1 MTESTPAS
9 PQPQPRPSAPPP
21 AATPPPAREPRRAGM
36 WGRLAGTLITIILL
50 ASIAANLYLFTIV
63 KVLTGG
69 GEVLYAEGD
78 AKHRIAILAIDGGIN
93 DGMHQFVHQS
103 LKMLD
108 KDPPK
113 ALVLRINSP
122 GGGVGASDRIYHE
135 IKAFKDEHNIPVI
148 ASFGSVAAS
157 GGYYVAMAADHIVAE
172 PTCITGS
179 IGVIG
184 QVLTFEK
191 LLKDKLGIE
200 PETFTATTSPDKD
213 LANNLFRTWDERD
226 EQVVMRIMDSAHA
239 RFVDVV
245 VAGRAHVNAE
255 ARIRDATQG
264 QVYTTGE
271 ALANKLIDEQGYLE
285 AAIEHAKTA
294 AGIPSGT
301 DPKVTILHPGK
312 TLVEMIGLHNG
323 APAAQQIDA
332 ATIRGWLDELSA
344 PRVEYLFTGP
354 R

>member
-1 MTESTPAS
+1 MTESTAS
-9 PQPQPRPSAPPP
+9 SATPQPSPAPPP
-21 AATPPPAREPRRAGM
+21 PPPPPERREPRRGSM
-36 WGRLAGTLITIILL
+36 WSRLAATLITIILL

-69 GEVLYAEGD
+69 GEAVYAEGD
-78 AKHRIAILAIDGGIN
+78 AKHRIAILAIEGGIN
-93 DGMHQFVHQS
+93 EGMHEFVHQS
-103 LKMLD
+103 LKILD
-108 KDPPK
+108 RDPPK

-135 IKAFKDEHNIPVI
+135 IKAFKDEHAVPVV

-213 LANNLFRTWDERD
+213 VANNLFRTWDERD
-226 EQVVMRIMDSAHA
+226 EQVVTRIMDAAHA

-245 VAGRAHVNAE
+245 VTGRAHVNAE
-255 ARIRDATQG
+255 AQIRDASQG
-264 QVYTTGE
+264 QVYTTDE
-271 ALANKLIDEQGYLE
+271 ALATRLIDEQGYLE
-285 AAIEHAKTA
+285 AAIMHAKTA
-294 AGIPSGT
+294 AGIPTAT
-301 DPKVTILHPGK
+301 DPQVTILRPGRSL
-312 TLVEMIGLHNG
+312 TEMIGLRG
-323 APAAQQIDA
+323 QTAAAQQIDA
-332 ATIRGWLDELSA
+332 QTIRTWLDELSA